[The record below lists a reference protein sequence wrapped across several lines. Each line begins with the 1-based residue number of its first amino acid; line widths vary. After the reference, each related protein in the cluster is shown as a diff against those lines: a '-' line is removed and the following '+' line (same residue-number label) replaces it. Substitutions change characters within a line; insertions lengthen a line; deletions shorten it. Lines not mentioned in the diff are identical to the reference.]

1 MVELSLLAAALAAL
15 EPGARLILV
24 GDPDQLASVGAGSAL
39 ADLVGLTD
47 GPVAGCVHR
56 LVRSQRFAA
65 GGAIAAAAS
74 AVLRGDGPGVN
85 AAADGEAVRLAAPS
99 LEGLVARAV
108 AGWTPF
114 CQAVGAA
121 DKLAALDRFRV
132 LCALRQGPLGAEAVG
147 RLIEARLRSAGALG
161 DGGRQ
166 YDGRPILITANDA
179 AIRLQNGD
187 TGVIV
192 STPRGLRAA
201 FLDEAGG
208 VRELL
213 PGRLPPHETAF
224 AMTVHKSQGS
234 EFDEVVVVLP
244 EAPSPLNTRELL
256 YTGLT
261 RAKRRVTV
269 YTSADRLQEA
279 VAARVTRRSG
289 LAARLGRATC

>member
-1 MVELSLLAAALAAL
+1 V
-15 EPGARLILV
+15 
-24 GDPDQLASVGAGSAL
+24 
-39 ADLVGLTD
+39 
-47 GPVAGCVHR
+47 
-56 LVRSQRFAA
+56 
-65 GGAIAAAAS
+65 
-74 AVLRGDGPGVN
+74 
-85 AAADGEAVRLAAPS
+85 
-99 LEGLVARAV
+99 
-108 AGWTPF
+108 
-114 CQAVGAA
+114 
-121 DKLAALDRFRV
+121 ALDRFRV

-179 AIRLQNGD
+179 ALQLQNGD

-201 FLDEAGG
+201 FRDPSGG

-234 EFDEVVVVLP
+234 EFDHVVVVLP
-244 EAPSPLNTRELL
+244 DLPSPLLTRELL

-261 RAKRRVTV
+261 RAKLGVTV
-269 YTSADRLQEA
+269 YTSPDRLHEA
-279 VAARVTRRSG
+279 VATRVTRRSG
-289 LAARLGRATC
+289 LAARLGRSAC